1 MNEIFPGISPV
12 AVYLAQAAPPSQEST
27 SPVENITGELSRSVP
42 NLLYAIVILVIGWI
56 IAIVAASLVKAVL
69 SRTSLDNR
77 LAAQITGRPD
87 GAAVT
92 NIEKWIATAVFW
104 IIMIFVLVA
113 FLQQLQLSAVSQ
125 PLNNFLGQ
133 IFAFLPK
140 LAGAAILLGVAWIIA
155 TLAKLLLTR
164 GLRAFSLDD
173 RLNQAGRGP
182 GGPGTTG
189 TTQSQFLVS
198 DTLGNALYWFIF
210 LLFLPAVLGALD
222 LEGLLQPVQ
231 NLLDEILGILPNIL
245 AAVLIGLAGW
255 FIARIVR
262 LIVTN
267 LLTATGVD
275 QLGQRLGVGRAT
287 GGRGLSWLIGYI
299 VYVLILIPA
308 AIAAL
313 NALQIQAIS
322 APATA
327 MLQQIL
333 SAIPR
338 IFTAALILVIAYAIG
353 KFVAELVSNILDS
366 IGFNNIFSHLGLP
379 EPRRTRPT
387 PPPEPTIPP
396 PPMGGPTVSPS
407 TGPTVLPPM
416 GGPTVSLST
425 GPAIPPPRP
434 ETGAIQPATAIQQQT
449 PSELAGVVVL
459 VGIMILAAVPAV
471 SVLGFEV
478 LTTIVRD
485 LLVVFARVLVGLLIF
500 GVGLYLA
507 NLAFSLIVRSGTSQS
522 RVLGQVARVAIIA
535 LVAAMAL
542 QQMGIAS
549 NIVNLAFGLLLGAI
563 AVAIALA
570 FGLGSM
576 DIAAEQVREWLTS
589 FKRKDNPPY

>member
-1 MNEIFPGISPV
+1 MNVISRGISPV
-12 AVYLAQAAPPSQEST
+12 VVHLAQQSA
-27 SPVENITGELSRSVP
+27 SPLENITSDLSRSVP
-42 NLLYAIVILVIGWI
+42 NLLYAIVILVVGWI
-56 IAIVAASLVKAVL
+56 IAIVAASVVKAVL
-69 SRTSLDNR
+69 SRTNLDNR

-92 NIEKWIATAVFW
+92 NLEKWIATAVFW
-104 IIMIFVLVA
+104 IVMIFVLVA
-113 FLQQLQLSAVSQ
+113 FLQQLQLSAVSE

-164 GLRAFSLDD
+164 GLQAFSLDD
-173 RLNQAGRGP
+173 RLNQASGGPEGP
-182 GGPGTTG
+182 GGPG

-210 LLFLPAVLGALD
+210 LLFLPAILGALD

-231 NLLDEILGILPNIL
+231 NLLDEILAILPNIL

-275 QLGQRLGVGRAT
+275 RLGERLGLRQAT

-313 NALQIQAIS
+313 NALQLEAVS
-322 APATA
+322 RPASE

-333 SAIPR
+333 NAIPR
-338 IFTAALILVIAYAIG
+338 VFTAALILVLAYVIG

-379 EPRRTRPT
+379 EPPRRTRPT
-387 PPPEPTIPP
+387 PPTEPTMPP
-396 PPMGGPTVSPS
+396 PPMEDPTVSPS
-407 TGPTVLPPM
+407 TGPAV
-416 GGPTVSLST
+416 
-425 GPAIPPPRP
+425 PPPRP
-434 ETGAIQPATAIQQQT
+434 ETGAIQPATAIQEQT

-459 VGIMILAAVPAV
+459 VGIMILATVPAV

-478 LTTIVRD
+478 LTAIVRD
-485 LLVVFARVLVGLLIF
+485 LLVVFGRVLVGLLIF

-507 NLAFSLIVRSGTSQS
+507 NLAFSLIVRSGTNQS

-576 DIAAEQVREWLTS
+576 DIAAEQVREWLMS
-589 FKRKDNPPY
+589 FKRRNNPPPY